1 MLAQNKTHPEAWKG
15 VKAKKAI
22 ATVVKRLGNTIVHKV
37 NYVFVE
43 KKFLILFLKIR
54 RRSNTTLAAR

>member
-37 NYVFVE
+37 NLLNYVFVE
-43 KKFLILFLKIR
+43 KKCF
-54 RRSNTTLAAR
+54 